1 MGVDQKFYW
10 GDFFT
15 GWRELEEEWFWQF
28 EPFSKLK
35 TTFCEY
41 WTAIK
46 IKINMTCVPK
56 VYEIEKME
64 QKQWLQLK
72 MLFLLGYNLKIV
84 GGGGI
89 KIWWGDFSIS
99 GEISK
104 FSVGWGWLVY
114 HNAAFEISWN
124 DRVLLRSL
132 LILAISGQSIKFW
145 INFSWLEEFCLSQ
158 FTILIWYMSIS
169 IQLYVIRPLELQG
182 WAKEL
187 HIQKHFS
194 LNLGKKKL

>member
-84 GGGGI
+84 ICWGGLTFGRGEGI
-89 KIWWGDFSIS
+89 KIWWRGKSTRGGFCY
-99 GEISK
+99 
-104 FSVGWGWLVY
+104 VGGNKQIFGWL
-114 HNAAFEISWN
+114 
-124 DRVLLRSL
+124 RVTCVP
-132 LILAISGQSIKFW
+132 QCCVWDFMEW
-145 INFSWLEEFCLSQ
+145 
-158 FTILIWYMSIS
+158 
-169 IQLYVIRPLELQG
+169 QG
-182 WAKEL
+182 VA
-187 HIQKHFS
+187 
-194 LNLGKKKL
+194 

>member
-1 MGVDQKFYW
+1 
-10 GDFFT
+10 
-15 GWRELEEEWFWQF
+15 
-28 EPFSKLK
+28 
-35 TTFCEY
+35 
-41 WTAIK
+41 
-46 IKINMTCVPK
+46 
-56 VYEIEKME
+56 ME
-64 QKQWLQLK
+64 
-72 MLFLLGYNLKIV
+72 
-84 GGGGI
+84 GGGI

-169 IQLYVIRPLELQG
+169 IQLYVIKPLELQG
-182 WAKEL
+182 WATSVGLKMMKANSKFQDL
-187 HIQKHFS
+187 HTTFEMMIILFS
-194 LNLGKKKL
+194 PSYRRWGGTLLIILAR

>member
-1 MGVDQKFYW
+1 MRLDQKFYW

-46 IKINMTCVPK
+46 INMTCVSK

-64 QKQWLQLK
+64 QEQLLQLK
-72 MLFLLGYNLKIV
+72 MLFLLGYNLKFFLG

-104 FSVGWGWLVY
+104 FLVGGGWFVY
-114 HNAAFEISWN
+114 HSAAFEISWN

-145 INFSWLEEFCLSQ
+145 INFSWLGEFCLSQ

-169 IQLYVIRPLELQG
+169 IQLYVIRP
-182 WAKEL
+182 
-187 HIQKHFS
+187 
-194 LNLGKKKL
+194 